1 MLLATCA
8 CGQLQAAC
16 EGEPVK
22 SSLCH
27 CPQCQKR
34 TGSAFG
40 VAVFFPREAVR
51 VTGATSTWT
60 RGADSGFEVA
70 LHFCPT
76 CGSTVVWE
84 PRRKPDVVAIA
95 LGAFSDPDFAPP
107 SQAVY
112 EDCRRPWVSIAL
124 A

>member
-1 MLLATCA
+1 MRLATCA
-8 CGQLQAAC
+8 CGALQAAC
-16 EGEPVK
+16 EGEPTK

-40 VAVFFPREAVR
+40 VAVFFPREAV
-51 VTGATSTWT
+51 TLSGPASSWT
-60 RGADSGFEVA
+60 RAADSGFPVTQR
-70 LHFCPT
+70 FCPT

-84 PRRKPDVVAIA
+84 PQRKPEVVAVA
-95 LGAFSDPDFAPP
+95 LGAFADPGFAAP

-112 EDCRRPWVSIAL
+112 EQHRHPWVSL
-124 A
+124 AVG